1 MSLDGERKL
10 SSLEMT
16 VLGLAWLRGP
26 RKPYA
31 IMKELSLSPS
41 SHHRSRAGATYS
53 VVKRLV
59 GFGLLVQDELV
70 RVTPAGEEALR
81 QWLCEPIPEADLNH
95 TLDPV
100 RLRTYFLGKIEAG
113 ERLAFVETT
122 LAALDEVERA
132 WAGAMDAHEALG
144 EYFGVLGAAGAVL
157 EVRARRAWL
166 EIYREFLLNPVES
179 GWARSVRARM
189 ERA

>member
-1 MSLDGERKL
+1 MDGERKL

-31 IMKELSLSPS
+31 IMRELSLSPS

-59 GFGLLVQDELV
+59 GFGLLEQDELV
-70 RVTPAGEEALR
+70 QVTPAGEAALR
-81 QWLCEPIPEADLNH
+81 EWLCEPIPEADLTH

-100 RLRTYFLGKIEAG
+100 RLRTYFLGKIDAK

-122 LAALDEVERA
+122 LAALSEVERS
-132 WAGAMDAHEALG
+132 WSGAMDAHEAMG
-144 EYFGVLGAAGAVL
+144 EYFGVLGAAGALL

-166 EIYREFLLNPVES
+166 EIYREFLLNPAES
-179 GWARSVRARM
+179 DWARTVRARLDR
-189 ERA
+189 EP